1 MTVKDPENEEE
12 MRAWAEAEAES
23 NGIRLNPDERQLAVV
38 IRGLVRNRERFG
50 ERYCPCRIRTG
61 DPEKDQQI
69 ICPCIFRDEELK
81 ADGRC
86 HCNLFF
92 TKE

>member
-38 IRGLVRNRERFG
+38 LRGLVRNRERFG

>member
-38 IRGLVRNRERFG
+38 LRGLVRNRERFG

-92 TKE
+92 TQE